1 MTMKKKITIREA
13 FDAIP
18 LGGATLLPGIEIQSA
33 IEEAKLRNMQRHG
46 EWYSVTLVYNGC
58 TGYALIQRTEAWET
72 ATEELLLSQHRFF
85 ISTSWLQ
92 T

>member
-1 MTMKKKITIREA
+1 MKKKITIGRA
-13 FDAIP
+13 FDDIP
-18 LGGATLLPGIEIQSA
+18 LGGAAMLPGCEAQA
-33 IEEAKLRNMQRHG
+33 AMEEAKMRNMRRNG

-58 TGYALIQRTEAWET
+58 TDWALIQRTEAWET

-85 ISTSWLQ
+85 RSTSWLQ